1 MQDLNPLIL
10 GAPPPLDAAWQ
21 AHEAAA
27 GLLQPKPVLSALERQ
42 PIYASD
48 CRARNAA
55 MMALGAR
62 DHELSRGVR
71 VSSLTVPG
79 LEDGYEIPVLRYEA
93 EEEDVSRDL
102 GEEEFDELGRR
113 GGEEKKE
120 KEQVILIYIHGG
132 GLLVGEADSEELT
145 CRRLVKYFPRPSSS
159 HTGGQEA
166 VKLYSIGYRLMP
178 QVAAQTCLGD
188 VTSAFKSIR
197 QLHPAARLVLV
208 GSSSGGELAAFLSQA
223 LAPGSLSGILLR
235 CPVTADAPAHVPS
248 GFEDWHTSA
257 SPPFVTSLLGLFNR
271 QVPRD
276 GFERM
281 PLEIPT
287 DEVEGLEMARTWV
300 QDAGIEVKVDVVEG
314 WPHTFWLKAPHL
326 DRALE
331 ADNELLRGL
340 AWVLEL

>member
-1 MQDLNPLIL
+1 
-10 GAPPPLDAAWQ
+10 
-21 AHEAAA
+21 
-27 GLLQPKPVLSALERQ
+27 
-42 PIYASD
+42 
-48 CRARNAA
+48 
-55 MMALGAR
+55 
-62 DHELSRGVR
+62 
-71 VSSLTVPG
+71 
-79 LEDGYEIPVLRYEA
+79 
-93 EEEDVSRDL
+93 
-102 GEEEFDELGRR
+102 
-113 GGEEKKE
+113 
-120 KEQVILIYIHGG
+120 
-132 GLLVGEADSEELT
+132 
-145 CRRLVKYFPRPSSS
+145 
-159 HTGGQEA
+159 
-166 VKLYSIGYRLMP
+166 MP

-300 QDAGIEVKVDVVEG
+300 QVCTNDVLYSDGVCYAKLLQDAGIEVKVDVVEG

>member
-93 EEEDVSRDL
+93 EEED
-102 GEEEFDELGRR
+102 
-113 GGEEKKE
+113 KE

-300 QDAGIEVKVDVVEG
+300 QVCTNDVLYSDGVCYAKLLQDAGIEVKVDVVEG